1 MSTWQDR
8 ARRCIEDAHAEIPA
22 DASFAER
29 KKAIQAAF
37 EGFGWHARTG
47 WPYKA
52 WLKAQRHYLNSF
64 DETGRRGRQAKPTG
78 LEHLPRDPA
87 TGRPVI
93 R

>member
-1 MSTWQDR
+1 MSTWQEQ
-8 ARRCIEDAHAEIPA
+8 ARLCIEAAGAEIPA
-22 DASFAER
+22 DATPAQR
-29 KKAIQAAF
+29 KRAIQQAYPWG
-37 EGFGWHARTG
+37 ERSG

-52 WLKAQRHYLNSF
+52 WLRAQRHYLNSF

-93 R
+93 S